1 MWAKIVEI
9 KKRIKLPIDI
19 ERWKLLIKM
28 RPKAT
33 LAVFSVVV
41 GLGFWL
47 FSPRENTSV
56 VYNEPKIEKPKMTG
70 VKDAVDPRAVWV
82 DELTKT
88 LAKLN
93 QKFDE
98 TLKQQQQNYQKDLYA
113 LQNEVKNLKEKATS
127 VIDKKNKNSVPPRV
141 KTHLPKP
148 PSNFIHLQQV
158 LAPAIK
164 KDPENYVVSGS
175 FARAVL
181 LTGVVAETG
190 TESASNQ
197 QPILLRLVDHGIF
210 SKGYK
215 TEQIKEAVL
224 IGSCYGNISSERA
237 LCRLQSLS
245 LMNNEGEIIEKPVE
259 GWVIGEDGRPGLK
272 GDVIDKASDVS
283 RMAMLNGIL
292 GGMASFFQNQAMAG
306 VYPIS
311 PITGQQH
318 ALTGANSLKASS
330 ASGVGNALQK
340 LADYAIKRAEQMS
353 PVIIIGAGRT
363 VDVVFKNGFGL
374 KNVGIDKETSS
385 VTTVSNS
392 QNMPQNSTLPNTN
405 ISSGNPRNDGYN
417 DGMKSLEGLQV
428 GQGNF

>member
-1 MWAKIVEI
+1 MWNKIEEL
-9 KKRIKLPIDI
+9 KKRIIALDVD
-19 ERWKLLIKM
+19 RWKLLIKM
-28 RPKAT
+28 RPKTT
-33 LAVFSVVV
+33 LAMLSVVI
-41 GLGFWL
+41 GFGFWL
-47 FSPRENTSV
+47 FSPRTTTSIIGSD
-56 VYNEPKIEKPKMTG
+56 PKIEKPKMTG
-70 VKDAVDPRAVWV
+70 LKDAVDPRAVWV
-82 DELTKT
+82 DELTKSINN
-88 LAKLN
+88 LN

-98 TLKQQQQNYQKDLYA
+98 SQKLLQQNYQKDFSA
-113 LQNEVKNLKEKATS
+113 IHDDIKALKEKEANT
-127 VIDKKNKNSVPPRV
+127 VEQKNKKSGSSTAR
-141 KTHLPKP
+141 THILKP
-148 PSNFIHLQQV
+148 PSNFVHLQQV
-158 LAPAIK
+158 LALPVK

-215 TEQIKEAVL
+215 TEQIKEAIL

-245 LMNNEGEIIEKPVE
+245 LMNNENEIVEKPVE

-292 GGMASFFQNQAMAG
+292 GGMASFFQNQATAG

-374 KNVGIDKETSS
+374 KNVSIDKEPAQVTS
-385 VTTVSNS
+385 VSNN
-392 QNMPQNSTLPNTN
+392 QHVPQNSAASATN
-405 ISSGNPRNDGYN
+405 ERHGQMRNDGYN
-417 DGMKSLEGLQV
+417 DGMKSLESLSI

>member
-1 MWAKIVEI
+1 MWNKIEEL
-9 KKRIKLPIDI
+9 KKRIIALDV

-33 LAVFSVVV
+33 LAMLSVVI
-41 GLGFWL
+41 GFGFWL
-47 FSPRENTSV
+47 FSPRESTSITGS
-56 VYNEPKIEKPKMTG
+56 ESKIEKPKMTG
-70 VKDAVDPRAVWV
+70 LKDAVDPRAVWV
-82 DELTKT
+82 DELTKSINN
-88 LAKLN
+88 LN

-98 TLKQQQQNYQKDLYA
+98 SQKLLQQSYQKDFSA
-113 LQNEVKNLKEKATS
+113 IHDDIKALKEKATNT
-127 VIDKKNKNSVPPRV
+127 VEQKNKKLDSTTA
-141 KTHLPKP
+141 KMHILKP
-148 PSNFIHLQQV
+148 PSNFVHLQQV
-158 LAPAIK
+158 LALPVK

-215 TEQIKEAVL
+215 TEQIKEAIL

-245 LMNNEGEIIEKPVE
+245 LMNNENEIVEKPVE

-292 GGMASFFQNQAMAG
+292 GGMASFFQNQATAG

-374 KNVGIDKETSS
+374 KNVGVDKEISPVTS
-385 VTTVSNS
+385 VSNN
-392 QNMPQNSTLPNTN
+392 QHVPQNSVTPATN
-405 ISSGNPRNDGYN
+405 VSNGQTRNDGYN
-417 DGMKSLEGLQV
+417 DGMKSLESFSMGK
-428 GQGNF
+428 GNF

>member
-1 MWAKIVEI
+1 MWNKIEEL
-9 KKRIKLPIDI
+9 KKRIIALDV
-19 ERWKLLIKM
+19 ERWKMLIKM

-33 LAVFSVVV
+33 LAMLSVVI
-41 GLGFWL
+41 GFSLWL
-47 FSPRENTSV
+47 FSPRTTTSITGS
-56 VYNEPKIEKPKMTG
+56 EAKIEKPKMTG
-70 VKDAVDPRAVWV
+70 LKDAVDPRAVWV
-82 DELTKT
+82 DELTKSINN
-88 LAKLN
+88 LN

-98 TLKQQQQNYQKDLYA
+98 SLKQQQQNYQKDFSA
-113 LQNEVKNLKEKATS
+113 IHDDIKALKEKATNT
-127 VIDKKNKNSVPPRV
+127 VEQKNKKLGSTTA
-141 KTHLPKP
+141 KSHILKP
-148 PSNFIHLQQV
+148 PSNFVHLQQV
-158 LAPAIK
+158 LALPVK
-164 KDPENYVVSGS
+164 KDSENYVVSGS

-215 TEQIKEAVL
+215 TEQIKEAIL

-245 LMNNEGEIIEKPVE
+245 LMNNENEIVEKPVE

-292 GGMASFFQNQAMAG
+292 GGMASFFQNQATAG

-374 KNVGIDKETSS
+374 KNVGIDKEPAQVTS
-385 VTTVSNS
+385 VSNN
-392 QNMPQNSTLPNTN
+392 QHVPQNSATSATN
-405 ISSGNPRNDGYN
+405 ERHGQMRNDGYN
-417 DGMKSLEGLQV
+417 DGMKSLESLSM